1 MNTISMSNFIFQ
13 SVPQQYNLKALA
25 KSGDLPARVQS
36 WKATRYRDIM
46 DANDGVFFYMSGKQA
61 GIYGC
66 GHIVDP
72 PTKTTKRVLVKWIAL
87 YHPPILRHDLE
98 PILKENLLFTVKVGT
113 NFRLSYEEN
122 SKLRRLVQSRGF
134 KVPP

>member
-1 MNTISMSNFIFQ
+1 MNVIRMSNFIFQ

-25 KSGDLPARVQS
+25 ESGDLPPRAES

-46 DANDGVFFYMSGKQA
+46 DTNDGVFFYMSGKEA

-66 GHIVDP
+66 GFIVDP
-72 PTKTTKRVLVKWIAL
+72 PTETTKRVLIKWIAL
-87 YHPPILRHDLE
+87 YQPPILRRDLE